1 MPFKVVRNDIIKMK
15 VDAIVNPTNR
25 YLKGSDSIDGIIH
38 RAGGE
43 KLEEECRALNGCK
56 VGEAKITNAY
66 NLLCKYI
73 IHTVGPVWRD
83 GKHQEREKLFDCY
96 KNSIICAKQHDIS
109 SIAFPLISSGNF
121 AFPKDIALEV
131 ACEAL
136 NKLSNDETII
146 YLVIYDTQALEISK
160 SFLDVEHLIDEK
172 TIIDI
177 TSINPEN
184 FESEE
189 KT

>member
-66 NLLCKYI
+66 KNYVTKGICSFTPVSILCYTLKFVWSI
-73 IHTVGPVWRD
+73 NFSHT
-83 GKHQEREKLFDCY
+83 Y
-96 KNSIICAKQHDIS
+96 
-109 SIAFPLISSGNF
+109 
-121 AFPKDIALEV
+121 
-131 ACEAL
+131 
-136 NKLSNDETII
+136 
-146 YLVIYDTQALEISK
+146 ISK
-160 SFLDVEHLIDEK
+160 YH
-172 TIIDI
+172 
-177 TSINPEN
+177 INI
-184 FESEE
+184 FFKVSAAILGG
-189 KT
+189 KL